1 MYVRDIFSPFPFWKD
16 VLGSSLPGSWSL
28 PAPTMRFPKGINSF
42 SGYMDLAEEATTCQK
57 AASGRALSS
66 IGKAECVRERGDR
79 GVVTA
84 EQPARAPWSGLEG
97 RGQEDLEKKQV
108 C

>member
-1 MYVRDIFSPFPFWKD
+1 MPEGSLGEGAFQHLESRVRQ
-16 VLGSSLPGSWSL
+16 G
-28 PAPTMRFPKGINSF
+28 A
-42 SGYMDLAEEATTCQK
+42 
-57 AASGRALSS
+57 
-66 IGKAECVRERGDR
+66 RGQ
-79 GVVTA
+79 GAVTA